1 MAPDSRFVHPRAKDL
16 NQQVIDV
23 DRQPRSFPL
32 TDPDPLPLAMKEL
45 PVHACKEDCKVKKYD
60 AKAVGG

>member
-1 MAPDSRFVHPRAKDL
+1 MAPDSRFVHPCAKDR

-32 TDPDPLPLAMKEL
+32 TEPCPLLLAMKEL
-45 PVHACKEDCKVKKYD
+45 PAHARSEDCNVKKI
-60 AKAVGG
+60 